1 MAGAR
6 VFVTRVIRDKGLDL
20 VKEACQAEIWPEEL
34 PPSREVLLEKVR
46 GVDGLLCLLT
56 DRIDAEVMDAAGP
69 GLKVISN
76 HAVGFDNIDVAAAT
90 ARGIPV
96 GNTPGILT
104 DATADMAFA
113 LMMAAGRRIV
123 EAEQFLRAGKWKTWG
138 PSLLLGA
145 DFAGAT
151 LGIVGFGRIG
161 RAVAKRATGFDMR
174 ILYYDPGASAPASST
189 SGVDTADK
197 HRLLNPPFRAVSTDL
212 DTLLA
217 ESDFVSIHV
226 PLTPQTHHLVN
237 ADFLAKMKPNAVL
250 VNTARGGVLDQEA
263 LYQALKRRRI
273 FAAALDVTDP
283 EPLPMDSP
291 LLELDNCLIV
301 PHIASASV
309 KTRDDMALLAA
320 QNLLAGLKGERLPHC
335 VNPEVYEHRNK
346 AR

>member
-1 MAGAR
+1 LKR
-6 VFVTRVIRDKGLDL
+6 
-20 VKEACQAEIWPEEL
+20 
-34 PPSREVLLEKVR
+34 VR

-56 DRIDAEVMDAAGP
+56 DRIDGELMDAAGP

-76 HAVGFDNIDVAAAT
+76 HAVGFDNIDISAAT

-104 DATADMAFA
+104 DATADMTFA
-113 LMMAAGRRIV
+113 LMMAAGRRVV
-123 EAEQFLRAGKWKTWG
+123 EAEKFLRAGKWKTWG
-138 PSLLLGA
+138 PSMLLGV

-161 RAVAKRATGFDMR
+161 QAVAKRASGFDMR
-174 ILYYDPGASAPASST
+174 VLYYDPGASPSDPNLPAIST
-189 SGVDTADK
+189 G
-197 HRLLNPPFRAVSTDL
+197 L

-226 PLTPQTHHLVN
+226 PLTPETRHLVN
-237 ADFLAKMKPNAVL
+237 AEFLAKLKPNAVL
-250 VNTARGGVLDQEA
+250 VNTSRGAVLEQSA
-263 LYQALKRRRI
+263 LYETLKKRRI

-291 LLELDNCLIV
+291 LLELDNCIIM

-309 KTRDDMALLAA
+309 QSRDMMAFLAA
-320 QNLLAGLKGERLPHC
+320 KNLIAGLKGEKLPHC
-335 VNPEVYEHRNK
+335 VNPEVYP
-346 AR
+346 

>member
-1 MAGAR
+1 MTTPK
-6 VFVTRVIRDKGLDL
+6 VFVTRVIREKGLEL
-20 VKEACQAEIWPEEL
+20 VRENCQADIWPEEL
-34 PPSREVLLEKVR
+34 PPGREALLERVR

-56 DRIDAEVMDAAGP
+56 DRIDGEVMDAAGP

-113 LMMAAGRRIV
+113 LMMAAGRRVV
-123 EAEQFLRAGKWKTWG
+123 EAEKFLRAGKWKTWG
-138 PSLLLGA
+138 PSMLLGV

-161 RAVAKRATGFDMR
+161 QAVAKRATGFDMR
-174 ILYYDPGASAPASST
+174 VLYYDPSASDSESS
-189 SGVDTADK
+189 
-197 HRLLNPPFRAVSTDL
+197 LPAVSTDL

-226 PLTPQTHHLVN
+226 PLTPETHHMVN
-237 ADFLAKMKPNAVL
+237 AEFLSKMKPNAVL
-250 VNTARGGVLDQEA
+250 VNTARGGVLDQAA
-263 LYQALKRRRI
+263 LYETLKEQRI

-283 EPLPMDSP
+283 EPLPLDSP
-291 LLELDNCLIV
+291 LLELDNCIIV

-309 KTRDDMALLAA
+309 QSRDMMAYLSAK
-320 QNLLAGLKGERLPHC
+320 NLIAGLNGEKLPHC
-335 VNPEVYEHRNK
+335 VNPEVYE
-346 AR
+346 